1 MQAYSIDLRERVLP
15 DSDAGMKSKAL
26 AEKYRV
32 SESWVRKVRK
42 RWRETGQMGPR
53 QQRIS
58 HATKL
63 DNHQEHLQKLV
74 EEKPDATLQELC
86 DQLPVK
92 VSPATMSR
100 ALARLKLTFKKK
112 YCMPKSSTGRMC
124 MSSVCDGVPR
134 CCIWTCKSWC
144 LSMKPASARIWSADT
159 AVPRGESG

>member
-1 MQAYSIDLRERVLP
+1 MQAYSIDLRERVLA
-15 DSDAGMKSKAL
+15 DSDAGMRTKAL

-42 RWRETGQMGPR
+42 RWRDTGQVGPHE
-53 QQRIS
+53 QRVS

-86 DQLPVK
+86 DKLPVK

-100 ALARLKLTFKKK
+100 ALARLKLTFKKSIA
-112 YCMPKSSTGRMC
+112 CR
-124 MSSVCDGVPR
+124 R
-134 CCIWTCKSWC
+134 
-144 LSMKPASARIWSADT
+144 T
-159 AVPRGESG
+159 AAAGCP

>member
-1 MQAYSIDLRERVLP
+1 MQAYSIDLCERVLA

>member
-1 MQAYSIDLRERVLP
+1 MQAYSIDLRERVLA

-159 AVPRGESG
+159 AAPRGESG

>member
-1 MQAYSIDLRERVLP
+1 MQAYSIDLRERVLA
-15 DSDAGMKSKAL
+15 DCDAGMKTKAL

-42 RWRETGQMGPR
+42 RWRDTGQIGPR
-53 QQRIS
+53 EQRVS

-86 DQLPVK
+86 EKLPVK

-100 ALARLKLTFKKK
+100 ALARLKLTFKKSIA
-112 YCMPKSSTGRMC
+112 CRRAAAAGC
-124 MSSVCDGVPR
+124 
-134 CCIWTCKSWC
+134 
-144 LSMKPASARIWSADT
+144 A
-159 AVPRGESG
+159 